1 MQIFVDGYCKNA
13 KNFFDYPYLIF
24 LHSPIKIKQFF
35 CYAALQLFTKSD
47 SCIVTVKKAFFQPK

>member
-24 LHSPIKIKQFF
+24 RVCLIKIKQFF
-35 CYAALQLFTKSD
+35 LMRLYRFLPKA
-47 SCIVTVKKAFFQPK
+47 VTAFYRKKAFLKPN